1 MSARCDL
8 NGIICCLFFYGL
20 ISYADYVFIVFIV
33 PSSRISLALYII
45 IVGCYQLCLL
55 MIVWSHLMCVFSDA
69 GRIGPNRRQ
78 RINQSEWRVQNHPNR
93 CNYIQQ
99 EQCDIFNKESE
110 SEFNFFIYNGP
121 SIFQSNSRL
130 LNNGPSYQQNHTPFY
145 ESDWSFCKL
154 CRIYRP
160 PGAHHCDIC
169 RHCILQMDHHC
180 PWINNC
186 VGQLNQKY
194 FLQFTSYSFIGCL
207 YTIVMIFLSLIIH
220 PPSLPL
226 RIVHTGLFLLASFIF
241 ASNNLS

>member
-1 MSARCDL
+1 
-8 NGIICCLFFYGL
+8 
-20 ISYADYVFIVFIV
+20 
-33 PSSRISLALYII
+33 
-45 IVGCYQLCLL
+45 

-180 PWINNC
+180 PC
-186 VGQLNQKY
+186 
-194 FLQFTSYSFIGCL
+194 
-207 YTIVMIFLSLIIH
+207 
-220 PPSLPL
+220 
-226 RIVHTGLFLLASFIF
+226 VHTGLFLLASFIF
-241 ASNNLS
+241 GIFTMAIFFDQLQTIFRETKSINTDLNNIHRRASSRIEDTVFGGPRIIDGHPKQTRTKLLRQMFGNIPIILWAIPYPFKSASKMIEQKKPNPTFTL

>member
-1 MSARCDL
+1 
-8 NGIICCLFFYGL
+8 
-20 ISYADYVFIVFIV
+20 
-33 PSSRISLALYII
+33 
-45 IVGCYQLCLL
+45 

-110 SEFNFFIYNGP
+110 SEFNCIDF
-121 SIFQSNSRL
+121 
-130 LNNGPSYQQNHTPFY
+130 YQQNHTPFY

-194 FLQFTSYSFIGCL
+194 FLQFTSYSCKQ
-207 YTIVMIFLSLIIH
+207 
-220 PPSLPL
+220 
-226 RIVHTGLFLLASFIF
+226 
-241 ASNNLS
+241 